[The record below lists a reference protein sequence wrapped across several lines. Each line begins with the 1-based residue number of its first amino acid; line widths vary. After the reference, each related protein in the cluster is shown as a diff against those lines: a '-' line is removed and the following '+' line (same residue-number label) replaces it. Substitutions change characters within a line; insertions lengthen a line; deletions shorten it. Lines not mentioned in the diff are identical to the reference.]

1 MCGRETKDRILLH
14 RQCEHKCEQ
23 LGYAAASL
31 YAHETL
37 HTTHFNASHFK
48 DDTGDTPRTLLTP
61 QPVVIRYTRVHP
73 HATRH
78 YL

>member
-1 MCGRETKDRILLH
+1 VCGRETKDRILLH

-37 HTTHFNASHFK
+37 HTTQVTK
-48 DDTGDTPRTLLTP
+48 DDTAHRRHPP
-61 QPVVIRYTRVHP
+61 PPVT
-73 HATRH
+73 H
-78 YL
+78 YSHLSL